1 MINVA
6 VLFSGR
12 GSNLGSIISRSLQS
26 DSSYN
31 VIAAITDNPLAAGIE
46 IAYNNNITTY
56 IIPKVQ
62 FEKKALSILDNLG
75 IDLVVLAGFMSI
87 LDKSFCSRWE
97 GRCINIHPSLL
108 PKYKGLNTHKRVI
121 ENKETE
127 TGCTV
132 HYVTPR
138 LDDGPIIAQ
147 SKVAI
152 NDNDDRDDISQRVL
166 KEENKLLPQVVQMI
180 GLEKIALLNKNKVL
194 FGINDYYIVIPSPLL
209 LEDLE

>member
-31 VIAAITDNPLAAGIE
+31 VIAAITNNPLAAGIE

>member
-108 PKYKGLNTHKRVI
+108 TKYKGLNTHKRVI

-127 TGCTV
+127 SGCTV

-152 NDNDDRDDISQRVL
+152 NDNDGVDLHPYDR
-166 KEENKLLPQVVQMI
+166 E
-180 GLEKIALLNKNKVL
+180 
-194 FGINDYYIVIPSPLL
+194 
-209 LEDLE
+209 

>member
-31 VIAAITDNPLAAGIE
+31 VIAAITDNHLAAGIE

-62 FEKKALSILDNLG
+62 FEKKALSVLDNLD

-87 LDKSFCSRWE
+87 LDKSFCYRWE

-108 PKYKGLNTHKRVI
+108 PKYKGLNTHKRAI
-121 ENKETE
+121 EGNEVE

-147 SKVAI
+147 SKVKI
-152 NDNDDRDDISQRVL
+152 SKIDSEFEVSQRVL
-166 KEENKLLPQVVQMI
+166 KEENKLLPQVIQMI
-180 GLEKIALLNKNKVL
+180 GLGKIALLNKSKVL
-194 FGINDYYIVIPSPLL
+194 VGINDCYIVIPSPLL
-209 LEDLE
+209 LEDLI

>member
-127 TGCTV
+127 TGSTV

>member
-62 FEKKALSILDNLG
+62 FEKKALSILDNL
-75 IDLVVLAGFMSI
+75 DLY
-87 LDKSFCSRWE
+87 
-97 GRCINIHPSLL
+97 PSL
-108 PKYKGLNTHKRVI
+108 NQ
-121 ENKETE
+121 
-127 TGCTV
+127 
-132 HYVTPR
+132 
-138 LDDGPIIAQ
+138 LD
-147 SKVAI
+147 
-152 NDNDDRDDISQRVL
+152 
-166 KEENKLLPQVVQMI
+166 
-180 GLEKIALLNKNKVL
+180 
-194 FGINDYYIVIPSPLL
+194 
-209 LEDLE
+209 

>member
-87 LDKSFCSRWE
+87 LNKSFCSLWE
-97 GRCINIHPSLL
+97 GKCINIHPSLL

-121 ENKETE
+121 ENKEIE
-127 TGCTV
+127 TGCSV

-147 SKVAI
+147 AKVAI

-180 GLEKIALLNKNKVL
+180 GLGKIALLNKNKVL
-194 FGINDYYIVIPSPLL
+194 FSINDYYIVIPSPLL